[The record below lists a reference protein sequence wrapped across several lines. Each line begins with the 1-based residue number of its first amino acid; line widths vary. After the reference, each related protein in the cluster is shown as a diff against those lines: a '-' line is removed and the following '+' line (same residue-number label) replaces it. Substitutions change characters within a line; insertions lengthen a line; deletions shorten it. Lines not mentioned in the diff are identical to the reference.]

1 VALIDIIRDKAG
13 LSGFRSRLADDL
25 EAQTLFA
32 SIMVISAKS
41 DGGISPEEN
50 LRMVQLLRGKFGVQP
65 GEALEL
71 VTRLADSVTGN
82 AETDS
87 LIDTVNREFSL
98 SAKEEL
104 MLMVVSVIAADE
116 EKDAQE
122 MKLLMSLVDELNVP
136 GKVMEKVY
144 ARYFEQQKIR
154 GQVSA

>member
-1 VALIDIIRDKAG
+1 MALIDIIRDKAG

-50 LRMVQLLRGKFGVQP
+50 LRMVQLLRGKFGLQP

-71 VTRLADSVTGN
+71 VTRLADSVSDN

-87 LIDTVNREFSL
+87 LIDAVNREFSL

-122 MKLLMSLVDELNVP
+122 MKLLMTLVEELKIP

-144 ARYFEQQKIR
+144 ARYFEQQKKR
-154 GQVSA
+154 GQASA